1 MLVEPRERR
10 YERSLAL
17 CFVLVEEGEGSD
29 GGGDT
34 EQTFEIVASRGLV
47 MDEIPSEFEQLDAT
61 EEEVKSG
68 DFLND
73 SKDQIPFEL
82 HFPNYE
88 FCGAGTELAERFAAG
103 KLVSIRS
110 TDAVTNTTSLAC

>member
-1 MLVEPRERR
+1 
-10 YERSLAL
+10 
-17 CFVLVEEGEGSD
+17 
-29 GGGDT
+29 
-34 EQTFEIVASRGLV
+34 